1 MNHVMTNPFY
11 TICKQQR
18 RRLACLSEK
27 SDQPYLILSLDS
39 TIPVDYILEKCGAGQ
54 LEYHLV
60 ANLLKQVSLSDSL
73 ENDIRD
79 MLTTWEWYT
88 RYMITTL

>member
-1 MNHVMTNPFY
+1 MSHVMTNPIY

-27 SDQPYLILSLDS
+27 SDQPYLILSIDS

-60 ANLLKQVSLSDSL
+60 ANL
-73 ENDIRD
+73 
-79 MLTTWEWYT
+79 
-88 RYMITTL
+88 

>member
-1 MNHVMTNPFY
+1 MKLVVQSEKVNMKKTDYDGRWYEPRHENPIY

-27 SDQPYLILSLDS
+27 SDQPYIILSMDS
-39 TIPVDYILEKCGAGQ
+39 KIPVDYILEKCGAGQ

-60 ANLLKQVSLSDSL
+60 ANL
-73 ENDIRD
+73 
-79 MLTTWEWYT
+79 
-88 RYMITTL
+88 